1 MQLSEMEKALSSSI
15 NGFFFF
21 FLKYHKLIQWTAVQ
35 TLSDISIQLLW
46 CNCSPPAS
54 QVGPKSQLITFRGDG
69 SSRTPP
75 GQRLRNRHVR
85 PLKPPPPLR
94 GVNKR
99 GGASCCHLP
108 ARPPGWKPQS
118 RALMSPSLISRISDS
133 CVRLLRRPPRFP
145 PPLHD
150 RFLGGFFYL
159 VFFPLQSSA
168 AARDAG
174 GSSPTAAVVIVA
186 LLPWPF
192 AKWYTTVPAKAL
204 NCPRDL

>member
-1 MQLSEMEKALSSSI
+1 MEKALSSSI

-75 GQRLRNRHVR
+75 GQRLRNRHIG
-85 PLKPPPPLR
+85 PLKPPPPPLC

-145 PPLHD
+145 PAPPWQISWGV
-150 RFLGGFFYL
+150 FLFSFFSPPVVCSCTRRWRLLADCCCGYCG
-159 VFFPLQSSA
+159 A
-168 AARDAG
+168 AAVTFCKVIHN
-174 GSSPTAAVVIVA
+174 SPSQG
-186 LLPWPF
+186 P
-192 AKWYTTVPAKAL
+192 
-204 NCPRDL
+204 